1 MTNHGRQYAL
11 FAWAHPAGSLDL
23 LLQAASLADQEGA
36 RIAWRRWE
44 QRQDLDNVRFN
55 EMRLLAAVAP
65 RLETLDPAH
74 PARGRI
80 AGIERMLWSRSQ
92 IVLRDVRPALE
103 SLHRARIETLI
114 LKGAARVARN
124 PAAIKTRVLNDV
136 DILLHPD
143 KFRHAFDILDATGWR
158 STGTGSAMFQRAR
171 LDHVHGVNLI
181 RGSLADVDLHR
192 SAFHRPH
199 QSLDEDAGIWSR
211 SEGGSL
217 VGCPVRIP
225 SATDTVIV
233 ALAHA
238 ALDGHTTSDWVLDVV
253 DAIDSGLVD
262 WDLMKH
268 ILERRRLEVAAGVT
282 LTYLAERLQR
292 PVPFEML
299 DWTAQRARR
308 RPLRLL
314 SGLLSEH
321 PKDTLSRPLKLA
333 RGIAKLWRLH
343 NGRTSP
349 VGVTH
354 WAWHRSNTHGNFE
367 APVSQARITPLD
379 RKPDGTWVGVVKAT
393 VSLVV
398 PAVARRIEFEVN
410 TDKRHIARIRH
421 RKLIAR
427 AGTVTLRF
435 RVPVELASD
444 DTDLILEAVPGR
456 GIRANASLTLSDRY
470 RELPFS
476 LVNLTCRRRTA

>member
-1 MTNHGRQYAL
+1 MTRRGRRHAL
-11 FAWAHPAGSLDL
+11 FAWAHPAGSLDQ
-23 LLQAASLADQEGA
+23 LLQAAALADEGGA
-36 RIAWRRWE
+36 RIAWRQWA

-65 RLETLDPAH
+65 RLETLGQAH
-74 PARGRI
+74 PARDRI

-103 SLHRARIETLI
+103 SLHQARIGMLLI
-114 LKGAARVARN
+114 KGAARIARN

-136 DILLHPD
+136 DVLVRPD
-143 KFRHAFDILDATGWR
+143 QFRRAFDILDAAGWR
-158 STGTGSAMFQRAR
+158 STGTGSAKFQRAR
-171 LDHVHGVNLI
+171 LGHVHGVNLI

-192 SAFHRPH
+192 SALHPPH
-199 QSLDEDAGIWSR
+199 ASLEEDAGIWTR
-211 SEGGSL
+211 SDGGL
-217 VGCPVRIP
+217 LAGFPVRVP

-262 WDLMKH
+262 WELTQQIVK
-268 ILERRRLEVAAGVT
+268 RRQLDVAAAVA

-292 PVPFEML
+292 PVPVEVL
-299 DWTAQRARR
+299 DGIARR
-308 RPLRLL
+308 AKRRPIRLL
-314 SGLLSEH
+314 SGLLSAH

-333 RGIAKLWRLH
+333 RGLAKLARLH
-343 NGRTSP
+343 GGSAKP
-349 VGVTH
+349 VGVTR
-354 WAWHRSNTHGNFE
+354 WAWRRGNTHGNFE
-367 APVSQARITPLD
+367 APVFRARITPSD
-379 RKPDGTWVGVVKAT
+379 RRPDGTWRGFVEAT
-393 VSLVV
+393 VSLAV
-398 PAVARRIEFEVN
+398 PATARRIEFELN
-410 TDKRHIARIRH
+410 TDKRHLARVRH

-456 GIRANASLTLSDRY
+456 GLRANASPTLADRY

-476 LVNLTCRRRTA
+476 LVNLTCRRRAA